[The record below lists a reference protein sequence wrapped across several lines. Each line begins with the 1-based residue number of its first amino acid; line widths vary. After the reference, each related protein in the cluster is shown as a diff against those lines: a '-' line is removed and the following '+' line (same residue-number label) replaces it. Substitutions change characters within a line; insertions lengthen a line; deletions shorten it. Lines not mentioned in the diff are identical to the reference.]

1 MKTAR
6 VTIFLISAVLA
17 AFSHPAHAA
26 EDSARIR
33 LVLGLDDCIRIALK
47 AAPEMGE
54 AQADIDQASSKFQEA
69 ASYRY
74 PQLDLVSLF
83 GPAPE
88 AHSQD
93 ISPVVATDRKYSRFN
108 QLTWFTST
116 SATLIQPLY
125 TFGKISENMK
135 AATHGIE
142 VDRSRK
148 QQRSNEIVLKVREY
162 YYGLMLAREMKEL
175 VLEVQETLSKAR
187 NTAKRLLDEGSGSV
201 EEMDIY
207 KLDSF
212 SAEARKYLE
221 EAEKG
226 EKLALSALKARLNL
240 AQNTPLEIGDERLVI
255 VDVDVPDFQYYVDLA
270 RARRPEY
277 LQIAE
282 GLKARQA
289 LVDAAKANYYPD
301 LFMAAMLSFAYADN
315 RDRINNPYISDQ
327 FNHFNG
333 GVALGARWRLDFGIT
348 GAKVAGEEAQYNRLV
363 STKQF
368 ADANIPLQIK
378 KYYLELKEAEQGA
391 KASRDGYTNAKKW
404 AITALS
410 NFDFGIGPAK
420 EIFEALQ
427 VYARLRASYF
437 QSIYNYRIARSGLD
451 YATGEPPP
459 GN

>member
-1 MKTAR
+1 MRTAF
-6 VTIFLISAVLA
+6 VSIFLVAGIIA
-17 AFSHPAHAA
+17 ATTHSVPAA
-26 EDSARIR
+26 DNPPGNR
-33 LVLGLDDCIRIALK
+33 LVLGLDECIRIALK
-47 AAPEMGE
+47 AAPELGE
-54 AQADIDQASSKFQEA
+54 AQADIDLTTSKLREASSH
-69 ASYRY
+69 RY
-74 PQLDLVSLF
+74 PQLELMTLF
-83 GPAPE
+83 GPAPQ
-88 AHSQD
+88 ANSQD
-93 ISPVVATDRKYSRFN
+93 ISPVVETDRKYSRFN
-108 QLTWFTST
+108 QLTWFSST
-116 SATLIQPLY
+116 NATLIQPLY

-175 VLEVQETLSKAR
+175 VLEVQETLNKAR
-187 NTAKRLLDEGSGSV
+187 NTANKLLQDGSESV

-240 AQNTPLEIGDERLVI
+240 PQDAPLEIGEERLVI
-255 VDVDVPDFQYYVDLA
+255 VDVDVPDFQHYVELA
-270 RARRPEY
+270 RTRRPEY
-277 LQIAE
+277 LQISE

-289 LVDAAKANYYPD
+289 LVDAARANYYPD
-301 LFMAAMLSFAYADN
+301 LFVAAMLSYAYADN
-315 RDRINNPYISDQ
+315 RDRINNPYITDQ

-333 GVALGARWRLDFGIT
+333 GVALGARWKIDFGIT
-348 GAKVAGEEAQYNRLV
+348 GARVAGEEAQYNRLV
-363 STKQF
+363 STKQY
-368 ADANIPLQIK
+368 ADTNIPLQIR
-378 KYYLELKEAEQGA
+378 KYYLELKEAEQSS

-404 AITALS
+404 AVTALS

-437 QSIYNYRIARSGLD
+437 QAIYNYRIARSGLD
-451 YATGEPPP
+451 YATGEPPLSK
-459 GN
+459 